1 MTNIL
6 LINKENCALK
16 LVDEIIRETGN
27 VRESLEEY
35 YQFLKTQRRI
45 MGLYV
50 ADFFLII
57 FQKVAFT
64 ENCIGDK
71 MRVSYI
77 IAAFD

>member
-50 ADFFLII
+50 ADFFYYLAEGSIYGKLYRRQNACFI
-57 FQKVAFT
+57 HH
-64 ENCIGDK
+64 CSI
-71 MRVSYI
+71 
-77 IAAFD
+77 